1 MSMSEPI
8 AILFSGYMAGV
19 VFGSVMSVTLY
30 KIILSKNGI
39 LPSANPA
46 KPSPAQERMAQ

>member
-1 MSMSEPI
+1 MSQEI

-30 KIILSKNGI
+30 KYILAKNGI
-39 LPSANPA
+39 LPRAGEVKAAPA
-46 KPSPAQERMAQ
+46 EGQVAQ

>member
-1 MSMSEPI
+1 MSEEI

-39 LPSANPA
+39 FPRAGQA
-46 KPSPAQERMAQ
+46 KAEGQVSQ